1 VNDIVR
7 PAPVAGTTTSSHD
20 GLEDDVGRTA
30 GACPRRR
37 SDLRARVVEGE
48 VIVLDRQRELVH
60 QLNTTAG
67 YIWDRCDGH
76 HSVAVI
82 ARDLAGVFDVEVE
95 AAQRDVADAVRKLEA
110 AGLVDTRRR

>member
-7 PAPVAGTTTSSHD
+7 PAPVAGTTTSSQD
-20 GLEDDVGRTA
+20 GHEHLGRIA
-30 GACPRRR
+30 DACPRRR